1 MSDNDFVKDIT
12 NIEEDFAQ
20 WFTDIVIKA
29 ELADYTE
36 VKGFIAY
43 RPYGYAMWENIQKYA
58 DKEFKKRG
66 VENIALP
73 MLMPEHY
80 LTTEKEHVEGFAPEV
95 A

>member
-1 MSDNDFVKDIT
+1 MGDKSNFVKEIT
-12 NIEEDFAQ
+12 NIEEDFAK

-43 RPYGYAMWENIQKYA
+43 KPYGWAIWENIRDYE

-66 VENIALP
+66 RRTENF
-73 MLMPEHY
+73 
-80 LTTEKEHVEGFAPEV
+80 TKFQK
-95 A
+95 